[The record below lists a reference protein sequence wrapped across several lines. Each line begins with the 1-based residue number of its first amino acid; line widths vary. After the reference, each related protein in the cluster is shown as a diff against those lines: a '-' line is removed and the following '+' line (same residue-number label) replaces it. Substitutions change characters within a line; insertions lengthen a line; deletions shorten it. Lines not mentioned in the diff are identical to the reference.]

1 MGFVRQLATTG
12 KVPISE
18 EVRKEVEMTY
28 FHSIVTTIENKKIP
42 KSLVINLDQT
52 PSKYVPGCNKTLAP
66 KGVKN
71 VSIAGSTDKR
81 TITATF
87 SITMDGQFLP
97 MQIIYGGKT
106 SKSIPRVSFPDGFLV
121 SANPKHYSN
130 EEESLK
136 MMEHIIIP
144 YVQQQR
150 NTLKLDAE
158 YPAMLLM
165 DVFKGQMT
173 NPVNEI
179 LKRNNIILQKVPAN
193 LTYLFQLLNVQG
205 GPNGYAKRFM
215 KKKFTL
221 WYADQVQ
228 RAMDAGKSM
237 EEIDIDLKLSVL
249 KPLHASCL
257 IELFDHMTSPAD
269 KAVSS
274 KGWEVAGIT
283 DAVKKGASGLP
294 SLDPF
299 HDIDLFSF
307 IPVAIEEDNSE
318 IITGEQREMYL
329 SEESMDVDDSD
340 DEEWIDSDGNAF
352 DAFDIDKEED

>member
-1 MGFVRQLATTG
+1 MGFVRRMATTG

-97 MQIIYGGKT
+97 IQIIYGGKT
-106 SKSIPRVSFPDGFLV
+106 SKSIPRVSFPDRFLV

-130 EEESLK
+130 DEESLK

-144 YVQQQR
+144 YVQKQR

-158 YPAMLLM
+158 YLAMLLM

-173 NPVNEI
+173 DPVKEI
-179 LKRNNIILQKVPAN
+179 LKRNNTILQKVPPN
-193 LTYLFQLLNVQG
+193 LTYLFQPLDVQG
-205 GPNGYAKRFM
+205 GPSGYAKRFM
-215 KKKFTL
+215 KKKFTVCV

-249 KPLHASCL
+249 KPLHASWL
-257 IELFDHMTSPAD
+257 IELFDHMTSPAG
-269 KAVSS
+269 KAVSL

-283 DAVKKGASGLP
+283 DAVKKGNIWASIFG
-294 SLDPF
+294 PF
-299 HDIDLFSF
+299 S
-307 IPVAIEEDNSE
+307 
-318 IITGEQREMYL
+318 
-329 SEESMDVDDSD
+329 
-340 DEEWIDSDGNAF
+340 
-352 DAFDIDKEED
+352 